1 MQGLSTTDLRKLN
14 RTRAFQA
21 IYADGPLT
29 KQDLAAKT
37 GTSLPTVTQN
47 LKDLFAAELLCY
59 DGTEESTGGRK
70 PQRIAL
76 NAQARFAVGMELS
89 PKHVRLVAI
98 DLKGREILS
107 KKVRCPFADTEDY
120 RAAYSA
126 LLETFL
132 DDLHL
137 PRERLLGVGITL
149 PALIQQ
155 QAKMIEAAPVL
166 HLHNVPLSRL
176 TEKIPYAVF
185 VQNDA
190 SAGAAAEW
198 RHNAQIQKAR
208 TAAYLFLG
216 KGVGGALL
224 LEGVP
229 YEGTQG
235 RSGEFGHMCIVPG
248 GDRCSCGKQGC
259 LEAYCSTARL
269 TDDLGMDL
277 EDFFAHVKEGDARCA
292 AVWQTYLDHLA
303 QGVNLIYTAMDCEI
317 IVGGPLSPYLEPYL
331 PQLLE
336 RVQALNAFG
345 GGAGMLF
352 VSQCGEEANCVG
364 AAMHFVDDFV
374 QSV

>member
-14 RTRAFQA
+14 RTRAFRA

-47 LKDLFAAELLCY
+47 LKELFAAELLRY

-70 PQRIAL
+70 AQRIAL
-76 NAQARFAVGMELS
+76 NARARFAVGMELS
-89 PKHVRLVAI
+89 PKHVRLVAV
-98 DLKGREILS
+98 DLKGRELLS
-107 KKVRCPFADTEDY
+107 KKVLCPFAATEAY
-120 RAAYSA
+120 RSSYSA
-126 LLETFL
+126 FLEQFL
-132 DDLHL
+132 DDLRL

-149 PALIQQ
+149 PAVIQQ
-155 QAKMIEAAPVL
+155 KTAVIETAPVL
-166 HLHNVPLSRL
+166 HLRDVPLAVL
-176 TEKIPYAVF
+176 TEQIPYAVF

-198 RHNAQIQKAR
+198 KSNSQLQKAR
-208 TAAYLFLG
+208 AVAYLFLG

-224 LEGVP
+224 LGGAP

-248 GDRCSCGKQGC
+248 GARCSCGKQGC

-269 TDDLGMDL
+269 TDDLGLDL
-277 EDFFAHVKEGDARCA
+277 EEFFARVKGGDAGCG
-292 AVWQTYLDHLA
+292 AVWTEYLDHLA
-303 QGVNLIYTAMDCEI
+303 QGINLIYTAMDCEI
-317 IVGGPLSPYLEPYL
+317 IIGGLLSPYLEPYL

-336 RVQALNAFG
+336 RVQGLNAFG
-345 GGAGMLF
+345 GGAGKLF
-352 VSQCGEEANCVG
+352 VSRCGEEANCVG

-374 QSV
+374 QSI